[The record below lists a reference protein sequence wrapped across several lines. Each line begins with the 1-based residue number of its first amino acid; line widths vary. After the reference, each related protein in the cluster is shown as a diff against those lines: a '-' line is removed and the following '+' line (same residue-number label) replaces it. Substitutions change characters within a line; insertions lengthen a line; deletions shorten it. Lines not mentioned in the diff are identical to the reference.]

1 MFCHHGKCKRWVV
14 TSRALIGPDVMLT
27 RLPSTQN
34 PNYWLIYWLI
44 VSQLLC
50 EEILITVFS
59 FLCLWQIPDEFDRGE
74 CEHTDVTDGY
84 LFTTSLCFHNVW
96 RQISCSPLLKLLFK
110 CLFRVLAWL
119 VLFASLCL
127 ISIFLISP
135 GCRDV
140 SSVTG
145 CCRLLCFE
153 FPRVLENLENI
164 WPVFQSWKILCLPGT
179 LFKLSQLL
187 STVWY

>member
-1 MFCHHGKCKRWVV
+1 
-14 TSRALIGPDVMLT
+14 MLT
-27 RLPSTQN
+27 RLPSTRN

-74 CEHTDVTDGY
+74 CEHTNVTDGY
-84 LFTTSLCFHNVW
+84 LFRTSLCFHNVW

-110 CLFRVLAWL
+110 CLFRVWARL

-153 FPRVLENLENI
+153 FPRVLENLENS
-164 WPVFQSWKILCLPGT
+164 FQSWKIWKTVYHFSSPGKSCVY
-179 LFKLSQLL
+179 LEHYLNSPNYSLQSGVSSRLYSVIKS
-187 STVWY
+187 